1 MSWIYRILLLFYIL
15 NGQLSNLIWSIN
27 TVCIIPSNKKN
38 YGFTKKERHWNS
50 DSECYSHFEKYFM
63 ILLHDIG
70 TAIWIFIFNF
80 KKNPSLI
87 TSQKLNICIAAKM
100 KHSPNI
106 TEIKTWNFLRNT
118 RSRGF
123 KRDFIISLEFWKF
136 WNIIKYSFANFLEI
150 TNGKLCFLQREGE
163 EIWRRSKFSEEHR
176 HQ

>member
-1 MSWIYRILLLFYIL
+1 MLFSFWKIFYDSL
-15 NGQLSNLIWSIN
+15 AW
-27 TVCIIPSNKKN
+27 
-38 YGFTKKERHWNS
+38 HWNR
-50 DSECYSHFEKYFM
+50 DLNIYFQ
-63 ILLHDIG
+63 
-70 TAIWIFIFNF
+70 FQ
-80 KKNPSLI
+80 KNPSLI

-150 TNGKLCFLQREGE
+150 TNGKLCFLQRGRGNLAKIK
-163 EIWRRSKFSEEHR
+163 IWEKSTGINNINIKDKEYINSSI
-176 HQ
+176 

>member
-1 MSWIYRILLLFYIL
+1 MIPRVSWIYRILFLFHIL
-15 NGQLSNLIWSIN
+15 NGQLSNLIWSIK

-38 YGFTKKERHWNS
+38 YGTEIPMLNALLILKNILWFSCMTLEPR
-50 DSECYSHFEKYFM
+50 SEYLFS
-63 ILLHDIG
+63 IL
-70 TAIWIFIFNF
+70 
-80 KKNPSLI
+80 KNPSLI

-150 TNGKLCFLQREGE
+150 TNGKLCFLQRGRGNLAK
-163 EIWRRSKFSEEHR
+163 IKIFGRAQASKISM
-176 HQ
+176 